1 MATATAAS
9 RTDQLAWEA
18 KVGRWAG
25 RAALAALVLPLVA
38 LVIVYF
44 GIGDSP
50 PEPAQGLP
58 LVAERQSV
66 FVAVASVQVLSLL
79 LLGGALAFLV
89 AASRFR
95 RPETLPGAL
104 PIVIVGTLGAAV
116 AAVIPTVRLI
126 DIASEFVGGGPRT
139 PARAEQLTRE
149 GSGTIVAQVDLA
161 ARVAFGL
168 TMVLVGISSMR
179 AGLVSR
185 FIGILAVVVGALVVL
200 FGLSQ
205 SLLLFQSQ
213 PLLFFWT
220 GALALVLLDRW
231 PGGRGPA
238 WRTGEATPWPSVAE
252 QRAAVQRGR
261 DGQPASGGSAG
272 TDGPD
277 PGPPPPRKRKRRR

>member
-1 MATATAAS
+1 MEAS
-9 RTDQLAWEA
+9 TGERAEQLAWESR
-18 KVGRWAG
+18 VSRWAG
-25 RAALAALVLPLVA
+25 LAALAALVLPLVA
-38 LVIVYF
+38 VLLVYV
-44 GIGDSP
+44 GIGESP
-50 PEPAQGLP
+50 REPAQGLP
-58 LVAERQSV
+58 LVDERRSV
-66 FVAVASVQVLSLL
+66 FVAVASVQALSLL
-79 LLGGALAFLV
+79 LFGGALAFLV
-89 AASRFR
+89 VCSRFR

-116 AAVIPTVRLI
+116 AAVIPILRLI
-126 DIASEFVGGGPRT
+126 DIASEFVASGPRT
-139 PARAEQLTRE
+139 PARARELAQE
-149 GSGTIVAQVDLA
+149 GSGTIIAQVDLA

-168 TMVLVGISSMR
+168 TMVLVGVSAMR

-185 FIGILAVVVGALVVL
+185 FLGILGVVVGALAVL

-252 QRAAVQRGR
+252 HRAKLARERSGR
-261 DGQPASGGSAG
+261 AEPAGSTG
-272 TDGPD
+272 TEEPES
-277 PGPPPPRKRKRRR
+277 GPPPPRKRKRRR